1 MHHKILNAFKL
12 LNMLFQGFYTLALP
26 IGVGA
31 VASFLLTKYASAPSF
46 IWAIF
51 LTLGVFIGL
60 YSMIRF
66 ILSSLDSM
74 SRLEKQREI
83 DLAEKKEME
92 ERRARILDSG
102 KDLE

>member
-26 IGVGA
+26 IGAGA

-66 ILSSLDSM
+66 ILSSIDSM
-74 SRLEKQREI
+74 NRLEKQREI
-83 DLAEKKEME
+83 DLAEKQEKE

>member
-26 IGVGA
+26 IGAGA

-66 ILSSLDSM
+66 ILSSIDSM
-74 SRLEKQREI
+74 DRLEKQREI
-83 DLAEKKEME
+83 DLAEKQEKE